1 MVANADSGASSTRAT
16 LGTWLRSNP
25 LTRISD
31 SSPRSSA
38 TGMAKVRAN
47 GARASHP
54 APRAVRRLL
63 SQPLPYAA
71 RPLPLR
77 DPTPDPG
84 LFGPDS
90 VTWVVMREPRLLLAA
105 GRALL
110 LQAAN
115 PLVAQGA
122 IEHSTYKTDPY
133 GRLER
138 TVRWVTVVC
147 FGTAKEAERI
157 SGRVNGLHR
166 RVAGSLPAANATS
179 RVAGGTRYSAS
190 DPGLLR
196 WVHASFVDTMLVAHD
211 ALIGGSQRQERDAFV
226 REWDAV
232 GAAHGA
238 LPEPVL
244 AERGGATQVRRTR
257 GTARAGTSR
266 SGFAR
271 GGGDRPAPARRL
283 ADAPSGHGHA
293 GVHRDRAPARPSCD
307 AATGSLWTPAH
318 AAAFAALTRSLRL
331 ATPGL
336 PRRLRISPVYD
347 LALARA
353 RRAAGPMRGP
363 PDRTVG
369 SHSAG

>member
-1 MVANADSGASSTRAT
+1 V
-16 LGTWLRSNP
+16 LGIPLPDAVQRL
-25 LTRISD
+25 LTRPSTG
-31 SSPRSSA
+31 SP
-38 TGMAKVRAN
+38 
-47 GARASHP
+47 
-54 APRAVRRLL
+54 
-63 SQPLPYAA
+63 

-90 VTWVVMREPRLLLAA
+90 VTWLVMREPRLLLAA

-122 IEHSTYKTDPY
+122 IEHSTYKSDPY

-147 FGTAKEAERI
+147 FGTTKEAERI

-166 RVAGSLPAANATS
+166 PVSGSLPAANATS
-179 RVAGGTRYSAS
+179 RVAAGTRYSAS

-211 ALIGGSQRQERDAFV
+211 ALVGGLSKKERDTFV
-226 REWDAV
+226 LEWDAV
-232 GAAHGA
+232 GRLMGLSPRQTWPDAAALRRYVDKEVRSGQA
-238 LPEPVL
+238 LPGAGSLEVAETVLHPPVSSRMLRPGMDLL
-244 AERGGATQVRRTR
+244 AFV
-257 GTARAGTSR
+257 
-266 SGFAR
+266 
-271 GGGDRPAPARRL
+271 
-283 ADAPSGHGHA
+283 
-293 GVHRDRAPARPSCD
+293 
-307 AATGSLWTPAH
+307 ATGLLPSELRRGYRLQWTPAH
-318 AAAFAALTRSLRL
+318 AAGFAALTRSVRL
-331 ATPGL
+331 ATPGM

-353 RRAAGPMRGP
+353 EGRWPAERAA
-363 PDRTVG
+363 
-369 SHSAG
+369 

>member
-1 MVANADSGASSTRAT
+1 V
-16 LGTWLRSNP
+16 LGIPLPDAVQRL
-25 LTRISD
+25 LTR
-31 SSPRSSA
+31 PGPGP
-38 TGMAKVRAN
+38 T
-47 GARASHP
+47 
-54 APRAVRRLL
+54 
-63 SQPLPYAA
+63 

-77 DPTPDPG
+77 DRTPDPG

-90 VTWVVMREPRLLLAA
+90 ITWRVMREPRLLLAA

-122 IEHSTYKTDPY
+122 IEHSTYKSDPY

-147 FGTAKEAERI
+147 FGTTKEAERI

-166 RVAGSLPAANATS
+166 PVSGSLPAANATS
-179 RVAGGTRYSAS
+179 RVPPGTDYSAS

-211 ALIGGSQRQERDAFV
+211 ALVGGLSQQERDTFV

-232 GAAHGA
+232 GRLMGLSPGETWPNAAALRRYVDKEVWSGQA
-238 LPEPVL
+238 LPGAGSLEVAETVLHPPVSSRMLRPGMDLL
-244 AERGGATQVRRTR
+244 AFV
-257 GTARAGTSR
+257 
-266 SGFAR
+266 
-271 GGGDRPAPARRL
+271 
-283 ADAPSGHGHA
+283 
-293 GVHRDRAPARPSCD
+293 
-307 AATGSLWTPAH
+307 ATGLLPSELRRGYRLQWTPAH
-318 AAAFAALTRSLRL
+318 AAGFAALTRSVRL
-331 ATPGL
+331 AGPGM

-353 RRAAGPMRGP
+353 AGRWPADRAA
-363 PDRTVG
+363 
-369 SHSAG
+369 